1 MTSPLSRAEQF
12 CERFGL
18 RVPIL
23 LAPMAG
29 ACPPS
34 LSIAVAKA
42 GGMGSAGAL
51 LMSAAA
57 IAAWM
62 QEFRSSSNGA
72 VQLNLWIPDPPP
84 KRDAAH
90 EAKVREFLGRFG
102 PPVAENAGDATPP
115 DFAAQCEALLAAGP
129 AVISSIM
136 GLYPREFVARLKER
150 GITWFATATTVAEAL
165 AAEAAGADVI
175 VAQGAEA
182 GGHRGAF
189 DAAAAERRA
198 IGLFALLP
206 AVADAVRVPV
216 VAAGGIGDGRGVTAA
231 LVLGASAA
239 QVGTAFLRC
248 PEAKTAQAWADA
260 LAHTKPED
268 TVISRAFSGRPG
280 RSIAT
285 HYALA
290 ALSPEAP
297 SPAPYPVQRGLTAAM
312 REAAAKEGDVQRMQA
327 WAGQSAAMAR
337 AEPAEAVVNR
347 LWEEAR
353 KLLA

>member
-1 MTSPLSRAEQF
+1 MTSSLSRAAEF

-29 ACPPS
+29 ACPAS

-42 GGMGSAGAL
+42 GGMGAAGAL
-51 LMSAAA
+51 LMSPAA

-84 KRDAAH
+84 QRDAAH
-90 EAKVREFLGRFG
+90 EAKVRGFLGGFG
-102 PPVAENAGDATPP
+102 PPVPENAGDATPP

-129 AVISSIM
+129 AVVSSIM
-136 GLYPREFVARLKER
+136 GIYPPEFVAHMKER
-150 GITWFATATTVAEAL
+150 GIIWFATVSTVAEAF

-189 DAAAAERRA
+189 EAAEAERRA
-198 IGLFALLP
+198 VGLFALLP
-206 AVADAVRVPV
+206 AVVDAVRVPV
-216 VAAGGIGDGRGVTAA
+216 VAAGGIGDGRGVAAA
-231 LVLGASAA
+231 LALGASAA

-248 PEAKTAQAWADA
+248 PEAKTAPAWADA

-285 HYALA
+285 EYALA
-290 ALSPEAP
+290 ALSPDAP
-297 SPAPYPVQRGLTAAM
+297 APAPYPVQRGLTAAM
-312 REAAAKEGDVQRMQA
+312 RDAATKAGDVQRMQA
-327 WAGQSAAMAR
+327 WAGQSAALAR
-337 AEPAEAVVNR
+337 AEPAEEVVNR
-347 LWEEAR
+347 LWEDAR

>member
-12 CERFGL
+12 CQRFGL

-51 LMSAAA
+51 LMPPGA

-84 KRDAAH
+84 QRDAAH

-136 GLYPREFVARLKER
+136 GLYPREFIARLKER
-150 GITWFATATTVAEAL
+150 GITWFATATTVAEAQARIAKNVEL
-165 AAEAAGADVI
+165 KEGYRLEWS
-175 VAQGAEA
+175 GEF
-182 GGHRGAF
+182 G
-189 DAAAAERRA
+189 
-198 IGLFALLP
+198 
-206 AVADAVRVPV
+206 
-216 VAAGGIGDGRGVTAA
+216 A
-231 LVLGASAA
+231 LV
-239 QVGTAFLRC
+239 
-248 PEAKTAQAWADA
+248 EAKKR
-260 LAHTKPED
+260 LA
-268 TVISRAFSGRPG
+268 VIIPLSLLLIMKIGRASC
-280 RSIAT
+280 
-285 HYALA
+285 
-290 ALSPEAP
+290 
-297 SPAPYPVQRGLTAAM
+297 
-312 REAAAKEGDVQRMQA
+312 RERV
-327 WAGQSAAMAR
+327 
-337 AEPAEAVVNR
+337 
-347 LWEEAR
+347 
-353 KLLA
+353 